1 MSDLYRTF
9 SPQLEVRTGANQDGR
24 TIYGI
29 AVPWN
34 APMRINESLVEQFQ
48 RGAFDHQVRASAG
61 QLGAPVN
68 RISYAREHLQ
78 LGGKLI
84 GRMSMMRNDAAGQ
97 YVEMRVAK
105 TPDGDETLELVR
117 EGALPHLSIGFRER
131 QDGNLRMAGGIV
143 ARTKADMFEIA
154 SVMEG
159 AYGDLASA
167 VGVRSVE
174 GYRGAGSLLEADEA
188 ELRAATEDVLLHGLP
203 PLPDFEDRIRALHLG
218 LI

>member
-1 MSDLYRTF
+1 
-9 SPQLEVRTGANQDGR
+9 
-24 TIYGI
+24 
-29 AVPWN
+29 
-34 APMRINESLVEQFQ
+34 
-48 RGAFDHQVRASAG
+48 
-61 QLGAPVN
+61 
-68 RISYAREHLQ
+68 
-78 LGGKLI
+78 
-84 GRMSMMRNDAAGQ
+84 
-97 YVEMRVAK
+97 MRVAK
-105 TPDGDETLELVR
+105 TPMGDETLELVR

-154 SVMEG
+154 STLEG

-167 VGVRSVE
+167 VGVRSSE

-203 PLPDFEDRIRALHLG
+203 PLPDLDDRIRALRLG